1 MNERLVN
8 KYFGACTG
16 SGTGAAA
23 AAAAAAPLPALST
36 PSAAAGRETLNPPP
50 AGRAAPRHAPGG
62 ARPTETAA
70 AHRFQR

>member
-23 AAAAAAPLPALST
+23 AAAAPLPALKT
-36 PSAAAGRETLNPPP
+36 PLAAAGRETLNRPP
-50 AGRAAPRHAPGG
+50 AGRGAPRHAPGG

>member
-23 AAAAAAPLPALST
+23 AAAAPLPTLKT
-36 PSAAAGRETLNPPP
+36 PLAASGRETLNPAP
-50 AGRAAPRHAPGG
+50 AGRAYVLRQP
-62 ARPTETAA
+62 AREKDL
-70 AHRFQR
+70 R